1 MGPWNFSWNFL
12 EAWVLRPSLVVLVL
26 VLVLALGTKIV
37 GVEFR
42 RLRIGIVMM
51 AWWDRLEN
59 VSSKGLEKW
68 VW

>member
-1 MGPWNFSWNFL
+1 
-12 EAWVLRPSLVVLVL
+12 V
-26 VLVLALGTKIV
+26 VLVLALWMKIA

-51 AWWDRLEN
+51 VCWGRLEN

>member
-1 MGPWNFSWNFL
+1 MGLWDFL
-12 EAWVLRPSLVVLVL
+12 DAWVLRPSLVVLVL
-26 VLVLALGTKIV
+26 ALWMKIA

-51 AWWDRLEN
+51 VCWGRLEN
-59 VSSKGLEKW
+59 VSNEGLEKW

>member
-1 MGPWNFSWNFL
+1 
-12 EAWVLRPSLVVLVL
+12 